1 MSRGLTSSLVMACCV
16 LLLQFAGSSARA
28 QERASYMH
36 VVRPGETLASIAQR
50 YYGDPRRESVL
61 VAENGLTTQ
70 GGAAIVVGLRLA
82 IPWVSYHRVQPSET
96 WASIATQ
103 HYGDPRRVGT
113 LIQANPQVSATQP
126 DEGAELLIP
135 YPLRHVARQN
145 DTMRRVAQL
154 YYDDQGEAQ
163 SLLRFNSLRRQRL
176 ARGRIVLVPID
187 DLLLSEEGRE
197 VIERATGRTIGGG
210 EVRELQT
217 EINEQLPT
225 LREHVRRGRYT
236 EAVALGNRLLA
247 SGELTGNQ
255 IVTIQRELAVAYV
268 ALDRE
273 DLAVTAFTAAL
284 DRQPDLELDTRRTSP
299 RVLRALEGATTART
313 EREAAAQEAVE
324 ADGGEPD
331 AGAPVPE

>member
-1 MSRGLTSSLVMACCV
+1 MSRALCV
-16 LLLQFAGSSARA
+16 LVLSLALPAVTSA
-28 QERASYMH
+28 QERAAYMH

-96 WASIATQ
+96 WASIATR
-103 HYGDPRRVGT
+103 HYGDPRRVGA
-113 LIQANPQVSATQP
+113 LITANPQVSATQP

-135 YPLRHVARQN
+135 YPLRHVARQS

-154 YYDDQGEAQ
+154 YYEDQGEAQ
-163 SLLRFNSLRRQRL
+163 GLLRFNGLRRQRL
-176 ARGRIVLVPID
+176 ARGRIVLVPLP
-187 DLLLSEEGRE
+187 DLLLSDEGRE
-197 VIERATGRTIGGG
+197 AIEEATGETIEGG
-210 EVRELQT
+210 EVRDLQT
-217 EINEQLPT
+217 SINERLPT

-236 EAVALGNRLLA
+236 EAVALGNRLLG
-247 SGELTGNQ
+247 SGDLTGNQ

-273 DLAVTAFTAAL
+273 DLAIDAFVAAL

-299 RVLRALEGATTART
+299 TVLRAVERARATRT
-313 EREAAAQEAVE
+313 ERLNAEVPDAGP
-324 ADGGEPD
+324 DGGDLD
-331 AGAPVPE
+331 AGAPPEPE